1 MPSLSAPC
9 EITLVDFSE
18 AHIAVHQLNND
29 NLVEFLKIP
38 QPKGATCRWINVN
51 GLSWDVIQALGQ
63 YKTLHKLAIEDI
75 MNTRNRTKA
84 EWFASHAFI
93 VLTLQKLVHVR
104 DTESD
109 SEDEEE
115 EQDTKIVEPARQ
127 KSSRPNWLSRK
138 VRRLFGLPR
147 KRRMPDVE
155 PAHDHLQGRGIG
167 PTDWYSRPKTSSDER
182 RSRTMRTLQRHH
194 SQHWQP
200 SDERTQYME
209 KNSALAS
216 KDLAVAAEQVSMF
229 LMDDNTLI
237 SFFEAS
243 AQDVEEPIIRRLQT
257 VDTILRRSC
266 DASMLAQA
274 VIDAI
279 IDLAIPVAACY
290 QEVIG
295 DLELDV
301 ITSPTIQHT
310 KRLYIMITEINKIL
324 SFISPI
330 TTLITAMRDH
340 KADMAQEVT
349 TEKLRDSTTG
359 VIITPLTYTYL
370 GDVLDHSIL
379 ITEELNQIKNQGS
392 DMIDLIFNT
401 ISAYTNETMKQLTFT
416 TILFLPLTFLT
427 GYYGQNFELF
437 PDLKKSISYFWKIAA
452 PVVVGTVLIL
462 MRGMIWNFIRTT
474 VQRYRIGQLR
484 KDRRERRR
492 LARKKASKMA

>member
-1 MPSLSAPC
+1 
-9 EITLVDFSE
+9 
-18 AHIAVHQLNND
+18 
-29 NLVEFLKIP
+29 
-38 QPKGATCRWINVN
+38 
-51 GLSWDVIQALGQ
+51 
-63 YKTLHKLAIEDI
+63 
-75 MNTRNRTKA
+75 
-84 EWFASHAFI
+84 
-93 VLTLQKLVHVR
+93 
-104 DTESD
+104 
-109 SEDEEE
+109 
-115 EQDTKIVEPARQ
+115 
-127 KSSRPNWLSRK
+127 
-138 VRRLFGLPR
+138 
-147 KRRMPDVE
+147 
-155 PAHDHLQGRGIG
+155 
-167 PTDWYSRPKTSSDER
+167 
-182 RSRTMRTLQRHH
+182 
-194 SQHWQP
+194 
-200 SDERTQYME
+200 ME

-216 KDLAVAAEQVSMF
+216 KELAVAAEQVSMF

-243 AQDVEEPIIRRLQT
+243 AQDIEEPILRRLQT

-279 IDLAIPVAACY
+279 IDLAIPVSACY

-301 ITSPTIQHT
+301 ITSPTIEHT

-330 TTLITAMRDH
+330 TALITAVRDH
-340 KADMAQEVT
+340 KAETAQELT
-349 TEKLRDSTTG
+349 TEKLRDSATG

-427 GYYGQNFELF
+427 GYYGQNFEIF
-437 PDLKKSISYFWKIAA
+437 PDLKKSISY
-452 PVVVGTVLIL
+452 L
-462 MRGMIWNFIRTT
+462 
-474 VQRYRIGQLR
+474 
-484 KDRRERRR
+484 
-492 LARKKASKMA
+492 